1 MPNSHLDILYFICW
15 IQPDYKKKL
24 KQKCRVP
31 FVYILESTRGL
42 EYDAKEIEL
51 DIKLK
56 KEILLL
62 KTLSKM
68 YYIMNSDDVIRF

>member
-1 MPNSHLDILYFICW
+1 M
-15 IQPDYKKKL
+15 
-24 KQKCRVP
+24 
-31 FVYILESTRGL
+31 LESTRGL